1 MSLIKSRME
10 AIAAATAWREGST
23 TSSPKTEGGAGQQR
37 IEEIF
42 GQDVFSERAMRER
55 LPKDIFQRLMKTIN
69 KGEKLDAHLAD
80 VVASAMKDWA
90 IERGATHYTHW
101 FQPMTGLTAEKHDAF
116 MTPDGHGGALSQ
128 FSGGAL
134 VQGEPD
140 ASSFPSGGLR
150 ATFEARGYTAWDPT
164 SPVFLN
170 RSGDT
175 VTLCIPTAFVSWTGV
190 ALDKKTPLLRSME
203 VLSEQ
208 AMRIL
213 KIFGTDKGVS
223 RVVTTLG
230 AEQEYFLVDRNLY
243 FARPDLLACDR
254 TLFGAKPAK
263 GQQLEDHY
271 FGSIPARVLAYM
283 AETERE
289 LYRLGVPI
297 KTRHNEVAPGQFE
310 VAPIFETTNVACDHQ
325 MLVMETLKKVAP
337 RFGLQCILHEKPF
350 AGINGSGKHNNWSL
364 STDLGQN
371 LLDPK
376 GETHNNLQFLVFM
389 CAVIRAV
396 DIYADVLRASIASA
410 SNDHRLGANEAPPAI
425 MSIFLGD
432 MLSDIVTQVEKGE
445 AKRTLKGGT
454 LILGAS
460 SLPELPRDTGDR
472 NRTSPFAFTG
482 NKFEFRA
489 VGSSQSSAWPNTVLN
504 TMVAESLDFIATQLE
519 KSLGKSPSP
528 AKLNS
533 EVRDLLKKIVKQHKR
548 VIFNGDGYSKEWHHE
563 AEFDRKMPH
572 LRDSVDAL
580 PVFKQKKTADLFAK
594 YKVLSRAETESRAVI
609 FMEKYVK
616 QIAIEAEVM
625 VTMARTQ
632 FLPSALAHQTRVA
645 EAIAAAEAAG
655 VDVDSQRT
663 ALERYVGLVGAM
675 TEATATLMAALEH
688 HSDDPFKHAKQ
699 IKEEVK
705 PAMSA
710 LRVAVDALEGEVSD
724 DLWPVP
730 TYRDI
735 LFVK

>member
-1 MSLIKSRME
+1 
-10 AIAAATAWREGST
+10 
-23 TSSPKTEGGAGQQR
+23 
-37 IEEIF
+37 
-42 GQDVFSERAMRER
+42 
-55 LPKDIFQRLMKTIN
+55 
-69 KGEKLDAHLAD
+69 
-80 VVASAMKDWA
+80 
-90 IERGATHYTHW
+90 
-101 FQPMTGLTAEKHDAF
+101 
-116 MTPDGHGGALSQ
+116 
-128 FSGGAL
+128 
-134 VQGEPD
+134 
-140 ASSFPSGGLR
+140 
-150 ATFEARGYTAWDPT
+150 
-164 SPVFLN
+164 
-170 RSGDT
+170 
-175 VTLCIPTAFVSWTGV
+175 
-190 ALDKKTPLLRSME
+190 
-203 VLSEQ
+203 
-208 AMRIL
+208 
-213 KIFGTDKGVS
+213 
-223 RVVTTLG
+223 
-230 AEQEYFLVDRNLY
+230 
-243 FARPDLLACDR
+243 
-254 TLFGAKPAK
+254 
-263 GQQLEDHY
+263 
-271 FGSIPARVLAYM
+271 
-283 AETERE
+283 
-289 LYRLGVPI
+289 VPI

-337 RFGLQCILHEKPF
+337 RFGLQCLLHEKPF

-364 STDLGQN
+364 STDVGQN

-519 KSLGKSPSP
+519 KSLGKNPSP

-632 FLPSALAHQTRVA
+632 FLPSALLHQTRLA

-663 ALERYVGLVGAM
+663 ALERYIGLVGAM

-688 HSDDPFKHAKQ
+688 HQEDPFKHAKQ
-699 IKEEVK
+699 IKSEVK